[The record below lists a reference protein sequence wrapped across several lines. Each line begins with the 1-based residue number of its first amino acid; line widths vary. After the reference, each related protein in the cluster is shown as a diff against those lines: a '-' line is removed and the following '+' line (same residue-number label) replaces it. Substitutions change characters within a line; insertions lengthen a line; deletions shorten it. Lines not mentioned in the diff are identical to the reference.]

1 MNHALLIQ
9 RIITGKLFFISNNN
23 SYYYLQPNNYIKY
36 NSELLYNEIIED
48 NLYEEWIRLDHI
60 PKILKKLDIWY
71 DEDDNS
77 LKDTFKKLDNAK
89 LALYNN
95 RLNNKKILEYKKNI
109 IELKN
114 SITKMQQRKNSLNYL
129 TLEEYANIKKNE
141 YIFLNSI
148 YSTDTN
154 ELFFSTE
161 PANVCHS
168 IFDSMVSEISNYFIS
183 IEDYKSI
190 ARSEYW
196 KGIWSGNKYNVFNK
210 AACDLTDEQKSL
222 INISIMYDR
231 ILEHPESPDEQVIED
246 DDMLDGWMIYQK
258 NKIEASKKEN
268 NSKNFTS
275 KHEKAQEIFIV
286 GDKEDVDSIYSM
298 NSYENKN
305 IIKQRS
311 RFIAQSEDGVDEV
324 NLPDVQRNLLQKVN
338 MVKR

>member
-1 MNHALLIQ
+1 MNNILLIQ
-9 RIITGKLFFISNNN
+9 RIITGKLFFIFDNS
-23 SYYYLQPNNYIKY
+23 SYYYLQPNNDIKY
-36 NSELLYNEIIED
+36 NSELLYNQIIED
-48 NLYEEWIRLDHI
+48 NLYEEWIRLEHI

-71 DEDDNS
+71 DEDDNL
-77 LKDTFKKLDNAK
+77 LKDTIKKLDNVK

-95 RLNNKKILEYKKNI
+95 RLNNKKIIEYKKNI
-109 IELKN
+109 KELKN
-114 SITKMQQRKNSLNYL
+114 SISNMQQRKNSLNYL
-129 TLEEYANIKKNE
+129 TLEDYANIKKNE

-148 YSTDTN
+148 LNADNNQLVFSTDPTDV
-154 ELFFSTE
+154 T
-161 PANVCHS
+161 HS
-168 IFDSMVSEISNYFIS
+168 VFDNIVSEISKYFIS
-183 IEDYKSI
+183 IEEYKLI

-196 KGIWSGNKYNVFNK
+196 KGIWCSNKYNIFNK

-231 ILEHPESPDEQVIED
+231 IFEHPDCPEEQVIED

-286 GDKEDVDSIYSM
+286 GDKEDIDSIYSM

-338 MVKR
+338 TVKR